1 MARQRTNKTA
11 KKRIR
16 LSNPRGNR
24 DAKLRF
30 KQSHQGH
37 LKTKRSTRSKRRQKS
52 NAVVVGANEK
62 KLIRKVINF

>member
-1 MARQRTNKTA
+1 MARQKTNKTA

-24 DAKLRF
+24 KPKLRY

-37 LKTKRSTRSKRRQKS
+37 LKTKRSTRSKRRQLS
-52 NAVVVGANEK
+52 NAIVSPINEK
-62 KLIRKVINF
+62 KIIRKVINL